1 MQPGAQTCK
10 SGASCDIYMRPNKKE
25 KSTSS
30 EWPIVGRDEE
40 VSDAAPAINQSVTN
54 RDDRKENPLVF
65 ALSQ

>member
-1 MQPGAQTCK
+1 
-10 SGASCDIYMRPNKKE
+10 
-25 KSTSS
+25 
-30 EWPIVGRDEE
+30 VGRDEE